1 MRSAAATTAR
11 KVKVKKVADAG
22 SRVSG
27 VVIAASGVA
36 HFILPSVFVFIS
48 RWLFPKD
55 TKTMV
60 RINGAAETVIGVAIV
75 NRRTRVWGFL
85 GLLGYTAYLG
95 DRVVRDVIRRIG
107 VSRR

>member
-1 MRSAAATTAR
+1 MR
-11 KVKVKKVADAG
+11 KKVADAG
-22 SRVSG
+22 LRSAG
-27 VVIAASGVA
+27 VLIAASGVA
-36 HFILPSVFVFIS
+36 HFVVPSVFVFIS

-60 RINGAAETVIGVAIV
+60 QINGAAETAIGVAIV
-75 NRRTRVWGFL
+75 NRRTRVWGIL
-85 GLLGYTAYLG
+85 GLLGYAAYLG